1 MRRVIAA
8 ATLTVLAIAA
18 GMARNPHHPSPGRAE
33 RKAAPRAETPAACD
47 TICGNATDSVIVSG
61 FEKAQKASR
70 ESMMLTNNTARE
82 LSSIRIEITYTDM
95 KGRMLHK
102 AVHDVAVEIPPG
114 ETRMVNVPS
123 FDRQNLFYYHLSPMQ
138 ARARQATPYDVKVQ
152 VLHICYPKP
161 SEQ

>member
-1 MRRVIAA
+1 MRRVIIAA
-8 ATLTVLAIAA
+8 AMTVLATAA
-18 GMARNPHHPSPGRAE
+18 CMARKPHHPSPGRQE
-33 RKAAPRAETPAACD
+33 RKAAASITTHTACD
-47 TICGNATDSVIVSG
+47 TVNIADTDSVTVSG

-82 LSSIRIEITYTDM
+82 FSSLRLEITYTDM

-102 AVHDVAVEIPPG
+102 AIHDVAEAIPPG
-114 ETRMVNVPS
+114 ETRIVSVPS

-138 ARARQATPYDVKVQ
+138 ARATQATPYDVKVR
-152 VLHICYPKP
+152 VLHICYPKS